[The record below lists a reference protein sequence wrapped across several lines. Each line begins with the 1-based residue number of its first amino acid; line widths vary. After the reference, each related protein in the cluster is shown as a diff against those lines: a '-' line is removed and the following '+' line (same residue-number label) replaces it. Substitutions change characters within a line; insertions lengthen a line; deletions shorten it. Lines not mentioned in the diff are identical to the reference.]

1 MLTINNKVKEINHC
15 HPGDIPEF
23 VLASTQPLILRGFA
37 NKWPIVIAG
46 KESPK
51 KAADYLRDFYSNI
64 PVNISYSEPESK
76 GRVFY
81 NNEMTGFNFDSAKA
95 NLHQVLDKL
104 LAHIDDTNP
113 PTVYVGSTEINKCLP
128 GYYEH
133 NNASIGH
140 LNPLTTIWIGNRSK
154 IAAHYDVPNNLACC
168 VVGRRKFT
176 LFPPEQIANLYVG
189 PMGFAPGGQ
198 DISVV
203 DFDKPDLVKFPKFE
217 QALAAAQVA
226 ELEPGDALFLPGM
239 WWHHVQSLSAFGVL
253 VTHWWRDTPA
263 FMGSPDNALMLAML
277 SVRDLPLE
285 QRQAWKA
292 HFNHYVFDH
301 DGDDMSHIP
310 DEAKG
315 MLTKPLDELA
325 ARKLRAYLLNKLKQ

>member
-1 MLTINNKVKEINHC
+1 VLTIDKKVKEIKNC
-15 HPGDIPEF
+15 QPGDIPDF
-23 VLASTQPLILRGFA
+23 VLASTEPLILKGFA

-46 KESPK
+46 KESPE
-51 KAADYLRDFYSNI
+51 KAADYLRDFYSDM
-64 PVNISYSEPESK
+64 PVNVNYGEPENK

-81 NNEMTGFNFDSAKA
+81 NNKMTGFNFTGAQA
-95 NLHQVLDKL
+95 NLNQVLDKL
-104 LAHIDDTNP
+104 LALKEEPNS

-133 NNASIGH
+133 NNASIDH

-154 IAAHYDVPNNLACC
+154 IAAHYDFPNNLACC

-203 DFDKPDLVKFPKFE
+203 DFDEPDLVKYPKFE
-217 QALAAAQVA
+217 QAVAAAQVA
-226 ELEPGDALFLPGM
+226 ELEPGDVLFLPGM
-239 WWHHVQSLSAFGVL
+239 WWHHVESLDAFNVL
-253 VTHWWRDTPA
+253 VTHWWRDSPA
-263 FMGSPDNALMLAML
+263 FMGRPDNALMLAML
-277 SVRDLPLE
+277 SLRDLPLE

-292 HFNHYVFDH
+292 HFDHYVFNH
-301 DGDDMSHIP
+301 DDDNMNHIP
-310 DEAKG
+310 QEAKG
-315 MLTKPLDELA
+315 MLAKPLDEIA
-325 ARKLRAYLLNKLKQ
+325 ARKLRAYLLNKLKL